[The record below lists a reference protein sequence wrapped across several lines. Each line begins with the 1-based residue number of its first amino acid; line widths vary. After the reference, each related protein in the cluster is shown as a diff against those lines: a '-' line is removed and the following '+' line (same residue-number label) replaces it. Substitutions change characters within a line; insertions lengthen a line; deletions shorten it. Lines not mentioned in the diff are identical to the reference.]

1 MNIII
6 TAGGTIEPI
15 DAVRSITNKSSG
27 KLGQMIAIECLK
39 QFPNCFIYYLHGK
52 NADELNLD
60 NNFRHECVK
69 IGSADDLLKV
79 VTKLLTRKPIDLF
92 VHAMAVADYTTESVI
107 DTDKLKSLIKNN
119 IHTPTNELID
129 QLFDDAII
137 DNSSKI
143 SSNSDIMIKLKP
155 TPKIIKSIKELSP
168 YTFLVGFKLVN
179 DVNTETM
186 FNAGFDLLRKN
197 RCNLVLANDLAKIN
211 NYRHPGMLIYPEKTM
226 DMFKNK
232 HLIAKNLVQVIAN
245 RIDAA
250 HPKSHY
256 IKTWTPI
263 DIQVELFNNT
273 GRRLDKWD
281 LLPHVINHNKTNKIG
296 TYGNMSVRT
305 GKKEFIITGRN
316 IDKTNIKANDLVNV
330 NYVCFEEHDK
340 DLVKTYAT
348 VNYSHISENMK
359 PSIDAAIHA
368 KIYERFDINAILH
381 VHTPDKLF
389 LGVPIVYGKHPCGSK
404 PEMDAIVE
412 CLNRNPD
419 ANIIQLEK
427 HGLMILGASLF
438 DCQLLL
444 DDLFEFNPY
453 IDLSQK
459 MTDQECLDHIKD
471 VDAQFV
477 TDDESYLLKIQDIT
491 IGMIWES
498 ISDQKIRLIDFGIY
512 VKFEFQRKNLGVIK
526 KYLHMRQGCTMML
539 HTKDECDITDLY
551 QTKYGFSHFCQK
563 EKDYAILIK
572 KDN

>member
-305 GKKEFIITGRN
+305 GKKEFIMSGS
-316 IDKTNIKANDLVNV
+316 IK
-330 NYVCFEEHDK
+330 
-340 DLVKTYAT
+340 
-348 VNYSHISENMK
+348 
-359 PSIDAAIHA
+359 
-368 KIYERFDINAILH
+368 
-381 VHTPDKLF
+381 
-389 LGVPIVYGKHPCGSK
+389 PI
-404 PEMDAIVE
+404 
-412 CLNRNPD
+412 
-419 ANIIQLEK
+419 
-427 HGLMILGASLF
+427 
-438 DCQLLL
+438 
-444 DDLFEFNPY
+444 
-453 IDLSQK
+453 
-459 MTDQECLDHIKD
+459 
-471 VDAQFV
+471 
-477 TDDESYLLKIQDIT
+477 
-491 IGMIWES
+491 
-498 ISDQKIRLIDFGIY
+498 
-512 VKFEFQRKNLGVIK
+512 
-526 KYLHMRQGCTMML
+526 
-539 HTKDECDITDLY
+539 
-551 QTKYGFSHFCQK
+551 
-563 EKDYAILIK
+563 
-572 KDN
+572 